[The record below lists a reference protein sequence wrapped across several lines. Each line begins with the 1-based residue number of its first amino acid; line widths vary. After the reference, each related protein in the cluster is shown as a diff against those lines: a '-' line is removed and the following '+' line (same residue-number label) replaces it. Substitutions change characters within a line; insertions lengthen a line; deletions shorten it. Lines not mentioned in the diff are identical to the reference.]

1 MTPRTLFSWLA
12 RAEAVT
18 WTLLLVGMAL
28 KYVTHTTELGV
39 RVFGLVHGVVFLAFV
54 LVALVLR
61 VDQRWQPRAT
71 ALVLGA
77 AVLPFATLWVERAV
91 ESGRLAGGTWRLAPG
106 GDGPRTASEHLVA
119 AALVR
124 PAAAFLL
131 AATAVGVTTVALLAI
146 GPPQLPGRG
155 A

>member
-1 MTPRTLFSWLA
+1 MTPRTLFGWLA

-18 WTLLLVGMAL
+18 WALLLLGMAL

-61 VDQRWQPRAT
+61 VDQRWRARET
-71 ALVLGA
+71 LLVLA
-77 AVLPFATLWVERAV
+77 CAVVPFATLGVERVV
-91 ESGRLAGGTWRLAPG
+91 ERGGLARGRWRLAPG
-106 GDGPRTASEHLVA
+106 GDTPRTASEHLVA

-124 PAAAFLL
+124 PAAALLL
-131 AATAVGVTTVALLAI
+131 AAAAVGVTTLSLLAV